1 MLKLICSTLVLS
13 AALFAQQPLEILEG
27 VYGAGNFQMN
37 VTPKLQALVQNNV
50 LEMAVDPAVLGG
62 DPAPGQAKRLRV
74 RYRVAGGAVQEFS
87 AGDFERFRLP
97 PAPSGGSGNW
107 AAGAIPGATQQ
118 TPAQGG
124 GFSIGDI
131 WGQPGQVQLKIVAAR
146 YGAGNRFVDVR
157 ERLQALVK
165 DNALNV
171 RADNAAF
178 GDPAPAVAK
187 TLEVTYEYRGAPGQT
202 SVKEGAT
209 LTLPPAGAA
218 TAAAAATAPPVLRVV
233 SARYGGD
240 NRFVDVR
247 ERLQGMVRD
256 NRLAVKADNATMG
269 SDPAVGKNKS
279 LEIVYQ
285 WSGAYY
291 SSTLREGRSAT
302 YPEAGARPMANP
314 PAEVNTAGATSQPPV
329 VAANPG
335 QLPAMSN
342 STATPTPS
350 GTSSG
355 NGPVAS
361 PGQVAPLGSAG
372 GLRIFY
378 ARYGPPGQEVDVRE
392 RLRPLLHNDAM
403 SFVVGPQA
411 LSDPTPGVAK
421 RVTVIYEF
429 KGRTYEKAGADGE
442 SIQLP

>member
-1 MLKLICSTLVLS
+1 MYKLICSTLLLS
-13 AALFAQQPLEILEG
+13 AVMLAQQPLEILEG

-74 RYRVAGGAVQEFS
+74 RYRVAGGVVQEFS

-97 PAPSGGSGNW
+97 AAAASNTPGNW
-107 AAGAIPGATQQ
+107 AAGAIPATTQ
-118 TPAQGG
+118 PAPAPAG

-131 WGQPGQVQLKIVAAR
+131 WGGQQQAQLKIVAAR
-146 YGAGNRFVDVR
+146 YGAGSRTVDVR

-165 DNALNV
+165 DNTLSV

-187 TLEVTYEYRGAPGQT
+187 TLEVTYEYRGAQAQT
-202 SVKEGAT
+202 SVKEGAM
-209 LTLPPAGAA
+209 LTLPTAG
-218 TAAAAATAPPVLRVV
+218 AAATAPAMAPALRIV

-240 NRFVDVR
+240 NRFADVR
-247 ERLQGMVRD
+247 ERLQSMVRD
-256 NRLAVKADNATMG
+256 NRLAIKADNATMG
-269 SDPAVGKNKS
+269 SDPAVGKDKS
-279 LEIVYQ
+279 LEIVYE

-291 SSTLREGRSAT
+291 SATLREGRSAT

-314 PAEVNTAGATSQPPV
+314 PAAAGAAAAPPIV
-329 VAANPG
+329 SANPG
-335 QLPAMSN
+335 QLPTMTAAGNNN
-342 STATPTPS
+342 SAPPPVTAT
-350 GTSSG
+350 GT
-355 NGPVAS
+355 GPVRS
-361 PGQVAPLGSAG
+361 PGQVAPIGTAG

-378 ARYGPPGQEVDVRE
+378 ARYGAPGQEVDVRE
-392 RLRPLLHNDAM
+392 SLRPQLRGEAL
-403 SFVVGPQA
+403 SVVVGPQA
-411 LSDPTPGVAK
+411 LGGDPAPGVAK
-421 RVTVIYEF
+421 RATVVYEF
-429 KGRTYEKAGADGE
+429 KGRTYQKTGGDGE